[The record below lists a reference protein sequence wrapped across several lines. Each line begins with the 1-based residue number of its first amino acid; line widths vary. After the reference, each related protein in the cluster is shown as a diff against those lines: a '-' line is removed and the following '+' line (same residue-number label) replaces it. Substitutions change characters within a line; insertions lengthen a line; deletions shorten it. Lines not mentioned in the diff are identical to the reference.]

1 MILPHHGTC
10 LSWRRG
16 SCVFV
21 LFCAINHVGR
31 CHRILTIMALVFL
44 GGGALLT
51 ALSLQVLSTTPIPA
65 LILDNCL
72 IVKKKM
78 IYCLVVIA
86 QRSFEKNVETEKY
99 TDVNQFFLINKDVR
113 DVGISQNVTIV

>member
-1 MILPHHGTC
+1 
-10 LSWRRG
+10 
-16 SCVFV
+16 
-21 LFCAINHVGR
+21 
-31 CHRILTIMALVFL
+31 
-44 GGGALLT
+44 
-51 ALSLQVLSTTPIPA
+51 
-65 LILDNCL
+65 
-72 IVKKKM
+72 M